1 MVKPDMSMNEAVAPA
16 QPWIRIPVVLVAGFF
31 ALLFVY
37 NVWESLSSLLAMQ
50 QVFDLEGLTL
60 PPSLWLILLAAL
72 ILPIVA
78 WAAAL
83 LLSRRRKAWEA
94 ALVFLAALAAN
105 EALFIGLSTLV
116 GMATVPSPAL

>member
-16 QPWIRIPVVLVAGFF
+16 QPWIRIPVVLVAGVF

-105 EALFIGLSTLV
+105 EALFIGLSALV

>member
-16 QPWIRIPVVLVAGFF
+16 QSWIRIPVVLVAGVF